1 MKRLIF
7 ILLVF
12 LLSLSAFSQQRK
24 TVDLSDTVKFGKAKC
39 TYKSELKGLSPN
51 TAFLVYDLVKLE
63 RELTKADTALI
74 KKYSLKEIDGRLFVG
89 AFLQFSSDF
98 DLSKLSAY
106 EIKINTK
113 FSTLA
118 TVLIPIDR
126 FIEFCQSSL
135 VNYIDIGSKAKPLMN
150 NAKGM
155 TNSNQV
161 HQGIN
166 LPQGYYGKDVVVG
179 IIDTGFDYTHPNFW
193 DSTMTNY
200 RVKRVWEQEYNY
212 GTPPQNFEYGTELT
226 TQEEILGALYSHT
239 NKSHGTHVAGIAAGG
254 GTTVESLS
262 QYKGVAPESDIV
274 LVSINTSIRDAL
286 PSDIF
291 NGIGYIVEY
300 AQSVGKPCVINMS
313 LGQHIGP
320 HDGTSQ
326 FDLACDVATQ
336 VFSEGVLLVGAAGNE
351 GDSQIHLAKNFS
363 SDSDLLNTFLIFKD
377 PSTGVF
383 TSAGS
388 GIIDIW
394 GSSDFTI
401 QITPYDIED
410 NEVAGDSFT
419 INTSQA
425 GGDYFIGDNDFWST
439 DYCHINSGTEEY
451 QNKKHIQIA
460 IDNTA
465 QDDIEKVL
473 YISVSA
479 NNGVVHMWNI
489 SETQVFS
496 SQGYYNCY
504 DGNDFYT
511 CGEIGGTGNSM
522 ISVGA
527 YTSRSSWTSIYGDD
541 YDLNY
546 DVNDIAPFSSKGPTT
561 DGRIKPD
568 ITAPGAW
575 IVSSVNSYDPANYS
589 LTSPMSIDGIIMGQ
603 NQEPVLS
610 ENTWLWGVMQGTSMA
625 APIVTGV
632 LALWLEAYPELTIS
646 QAKQLLRESAIVDSY
661 TGTIDSTISVNN
673 ITWGAGK
680 VNAYAGLQLLL
691 QKIPNRYLFSQDTV
705 YICGEQPITL
715 SAPEGYSKYI
725 WSNGDTTRTI
735 QVSSSDLGIYSVRFI
750 NSEGYKSPWSDSII
764 VAVTTPPIILGD
776 TEICEGNS
784 TTIIVENASSIEWS
798 NGHTLNNLTVSPNST
813 RSYYFTMIDNYGCS
827 YSDSV
832 QIIVH
837 QTTNITLSA
846 NICEGE
852 TYNENG
858 FNVDEAGSYVRSLQ
872 SVNGCDS
879 IITLTV
885 TEYPTFDTT
894 INATINS
901 GETYAE
907 FGFNESESGTY
918 VQNLQTVNGCDS
930 TITLNLTVNSS
941 LYDVAELA
949 EITFYPNPTSGIL
962 TFSKEIEKIEVID
975 NIGKVVMRFF
985 ETEQINIESLPSGVY
1000 HLRLTIEDKTTT
1012 RKVIKE

>member
-1 MKRLIF
+1 MKRLTF
-7 ILLVF
+7 ILLVL

-51 TAFLVYDLVKLE
+51 TAFLIYDLVKLE

-89 AFLQFSSDF
+89 AFLQFKSNF
-98 DLSKLSAY
+98 DVSKLSTY
-106 EIKINTK
+106 EIKVNTN

-126 FIEFCQSSL
+126 LVEFCQASL
-135 VNYIDIGSKAKPLMN
+135 VDYIDIGSKAQPMMD
-150 NAKGM
+150 NAKNLTGA
-155 TNSNQV
+155 NLV
-161 HQGIN
+161 HQGVD

-179 IIDTGFDYTHPNFW
+179 IIDQGFDYTHPNFW
-193 DSTMTNY
+193 DSTLTNY

-212 GTPPQNFEYGTELT
+212 GTPPQSFGYGTELT
-226 TQEEILGALYSHT
+226 TQAEILGALYSHID
-239 NKSHGTHVAGIAAGG
+239 NSHGTHVAGIAAGG
-254 GTTVESLS
+254 GTNVESLS

-274 LVSINTSIRDAL
+274 LVATDMSVQG
-286 PSDIF
+286 IF
-291 NGIGYIVEY
+291 YGIGYIVDY
-300 AQSVGKPCVINMS
+300 AQSIGKPCVINMS
-313 LGQHIGP
+313 IGSHIGP

-326 FDLACDVATQ
+326 FDLICDALRQ
-336 VFSEGVLLVGAAGNE
+336 EIPEGVLLVGAAGNE
-351 GDSQIHLAKNFS
+351 GGSRIHLGKDFS
-363 SDSDLLNTFLIFKD
+363 SDSDMLRTFLTFNG
-377 PSTGVF
+377 S
-383 TSAGS
+383 SAGS
-388 GIIDIW
+388 GAIDVW

-401 QITPYDIED
+401 QIAPYNIED
-410 NEVAGDSFT
+410 NEFAGQTLT
-419 INTSQA
+419 INTSQE
-425 GGDYFIGDNDFWST
+425 GVFNYSIGDDDFWST
-439 DYCHINSGTEEY
+439 DYCDITVAIQYY
-451 QNKKHIQIA
+451 QNKKNILLA
-460 IDNTA
+460 IDNTS
-465 QDDIEKVL
+465 QDDAEKVL
-473 YISVSA
+473 YIRVSA
-479 NNGVVHMWNI
+479 NSGIVHMWNYNT
-489 SETQVFS
+489 SQSQAFS
-496 SQGYYNCY
+496 TYGFSNCQS
-504 DGNDFYT
+504 GNDFYT
-511 CGEIGGTGNSM
+511 CGEIGGSGNSM

-527 YTSRSSWTSIYGDD
+527 YTSRTSWTSLYGE
-541 YDLNY
+541 YNNTNY
-546 DVNDIAPFSSKGPTT
+546 DVNDIAPFSSKGPTP
-561 DGRIKPD
+561 DNRIKPD

-575 IVSSVNSYDPANYS
+575 IVSSVNSYDPTNYS
-589 LTSPMSIDGIIMGQ
+589 IESSMSINGIVMGQ
-603 NQEPVLS
+603 NQTPELG
-610 ENTWLWGVMQGTSMA
+610 ENAWLYGVMQGTSMA
-625 APIVTGV
+625 APVVTGV
-632 LALWLEAYPELTIS
+632 LALWLEAYPELTIT
-646 QAKQLLRESAIVDSY
+646 QAKQLLRESAIIDSY

-879 IITLTV
+879 IVTLTV
-885 TEYPTFDTT
+885 SVNPVFDTT
-894 INATINS
+894 INATINA

-941 LYDVAELA
+941 LYDVAELT
-949 EITFYPNPTSGIL
+949 EITFYPNPTSGKV

-985 ETEQINIESLPSGVY
+985 DVEQINIETLPSGAY
-1000 HLRLTIEDKTTT
+1000 YLRMTIEDKTIM

>member
-1 MKRLIF
+1 MKRLTF
-7 ILLVF
+7 ILLVL

-24 TVDLSDTVKFGKAKC
+24 TVDLSDTVKFGKTKC

-51 TAFLVYDLVKLE
+51 TAFLVYDLFKLE

-89 AFLQFSSDF
+89 AFLQFKSNF
-98 DLSKLSAY
+98 DVSKLSAY
-106 EIKINTK
+106 EIKVNTN

-126 FIEFCQSSL
+126 LVEFCQASL
-135 VNYIDIGSKAKPLMN
+135 VDYIDIGSKAQPMMD
-150 NAKGM
+150 NAKNLTGA
-155 TNSNQV
+155 NLV
-161 HQGIN
+161 HQGID
-166 LPQGYYGKDVVVG
+166 LPQSYYGKDVIVG
-179 IIDTGFDYTHPNFW
+179 IIDIGFDYTHPNFY
-193 DSTMTNY
+193 DSTLTNY
-200 RVKRVWEQEYNY
+200 RVKRVWEQESNY
-212 GTPPQNFEYGTELT
+212 GTPPQSFGYGRELT
-226 TQEEILGALYSHT
+226 TQAEILGALSSHAYQ
-239 NKSHGTHVAGIAAGG
+239 SHGTHVAGIAAGG

-274 LVSINTSIRDAL
+274 LVATDMSTV
-286 PSDIF
+286 
-291 NGIGYIVEY
+291 GILYGIIYIAEY
-300 AQSVGKPCVINMS
+300 AQSVSKPCVINMS
-313 LGQHIGP
+313 IGGHIGP
-320 HDGTSQ
+320 HDGTSL
-326 FDLACDVATQ
+326 FDLYCDTLRQ
-336 VFSEGVLLVGAAGNE
+336 EIPEGVLLVGSAGND
-351 GDSQIHLAKNFS
+351 GGSLIHLGKDFS
-363 SDSDLLNTFLIFKD
+363 NDSDLLNTFLTFNG
-377 PSTGVF
+377 S
-383 TSAGS
+383 SAGY
-388 GIIDIW
+388 GVIDIW

-401 QITPYDIED
+401 EITPYNIED
-410 NEVAGDSFT
+410 NEVAGQTLT
-419 INTSQA
+419 INTLQEGVYSYSIA
-425 GGDYFIGDNDFWST
+425 DDDFWST
-439 DYCHINSGTEEY
+439 DYCNITVEIQQY
-451 QNKKHIQIA
+451 QGKKNIQIE
-460 IDNTA
+460 IDNTS
-465 QDDIEKVL
+465 QDDTEKYL
-473 YISVSA
+473 LIQAYA
-479 NNGVVHMWNI
+479 NNGIVHMWNWNT
-489 SETQVFS
+489 SQYQTFS
-496 SQGYYNCY
+496 SMGFSNCQS
-504 DGNDFYT
+504 GNDFYT

-527 YTSRSSWTSIYGDD
+527 YTSRTDWTSIYGE
-541 YDLNY
+541 YSNRYY

-575 IVSSVNSYDPANYS
+575 IVSSVNSYDPTNYS
-589 LTSPMSIDGIIMGQ
+589 LTSSMSINGIIMGQ

-610 ENTWLWGVMQGTSMA
+610 ENTWLWGVMQGTSMS
-625 APIVTGV
+625 APVVTGV
-632 LALWLEAYPELTIS
+632 LAVWLEAYPELTIS
-646 QAKQLLRESAIVDSY
+646 QAKQLLRESATTDQY
-661 TGTIDSTISVNN
+661 TGVLDSTINAN
-673 ITWGAGK
+673 TITWGAGK
-680 VNAYAGLQLLL
+680 INAYAGLQLLL

-879 IITLTV
+879 IVTLTV
-885 TEYPTFDTT
+885 SVNPVFDTT

-901 GETYAE
+901 GETYSE

-949 EITFYPNPTSGIL
+949 EITFYPNPTSGML

-985 ETEQINIESLPSGVY
+985 DTKQINIETLPAGVY
-1000 HLRLTIEDKTTT
+1000 HLRMTIEDKTTT